1 MAKALKQGAISTV
14 SLVGG
19 VKRGDFRAEP
29 FPHVHATAALRP
41 GHYRELADSFPD
53 LAAVCPE
60 LWARNNSGE
69 AFSALQALDAGVLS
83 PAWRAFLEYH
93 YSQAFYL
100 DVVRLLGDHMRKVH
114 PDLEARLGKRLES
127 LTVAPR
133 PTPGDADVLV
143 ECQFCINTPVKTVS
157 RVRGVHVDSPKKL
170 FNALLYM
177 RLDEDDSVGGDL
189 DLCRF
194 RDQPRFQQVSAPDDA
209 VEIVDHVL
217 YRANT
222 LILIINSPFALHGVT
237 PRRPTPHIRRYF
249 NFLAEL
255 RQPIFDL
262 APFQDRQTPWA
273 LMAGAARY

>member
-1 MAKALKQGAISTV
+1 MV
-14 SLVGG
+14 SLVGN
-19 VKRGDFRAEP
+19 VKDGDFRAEP
-29 FPHVHATAALRP
+29 FPHVCSTAALRP
-41 GHYRELADSFPD
+41 SHYRKLADTFPD
-53 LAAVCPE
+53 LAAACPE
-60 LWARNNSGE
+60 LLVKNNSGE
-69 AFSALQALDAGVLS
+69 AFSALEALEAGVLS
-83 PAWRAFLEYH
+83 PAWREFIEYH

-100 DVVRLLGDHMRKVH
+100 DVVGFLGDHMRMVH
-114 PDLEARLGKRLES
+114 PHLEAQLGKPLES

-143 ECQFCINTPVKTVS
+143 ECQFCINTPVHTVS

-177 RLDEDDSVGGDL
+177 RLDEDDAIGGDL

-194 RDQPRFQQVSAPDDA
+194 RDKPRFQQVSVPDEA
-209 VEIVDHVL
+209 VEVVDHVF
-217 YRANT
+217 YRPNT
-222 LILIINSPFALHGVT
+222 LIVIINSPFALHGVT

-262 APFQDRQTPWA
+262 APYQDRETPWA
-273 LMAGAARY
+273 LMAGAPKY